1 MKDLS
6 VIVPILNEAGNLEE
20 LIGRIRKSTDN
31 VQMIFV
37 DDGSGDGS
45 REILAEMS
53 ANSQDIT
60 NVFND
65 KRLGHMGSYLEG
77 LKVAE
82 SQNIVI
88 MDGDLQHPPEALPEF
103 LFAMQ
108 RGYNIVIGT
117 RYLAHRFIGHRKI
130 SRGIIS
136 RGAEFIL
143 KIAVQPCRGISDPV
157 SGFIGFN
164 RDIVIP
170 VNYNM
175 KGNKLLPF
183 LIVANEG
190 AKIGYVPFKFQE
202 REKGESKI
210 VSGGTGFI
218 WNFLEEVKDILKIAS
233 QYGRL

>member
-1 MKDLS
+1 MKELS

-20 LIGRIRKSTDN
+20 LVRRIRKSTDN
-31 VQMIFV
+31 IQMIFV
-37 DDGSGDGS
+37 DDGSRDGTK
-45 REILAEMS
+45 EILANLS

-82 SQNIVI
+82 SQNVVI
-88 MDGDLQHPPEALPEF
+88 MDGDLQHPPEVLPDFLYALQHNYG
-103 LFAMQ
+103 L
-108 RGYNIVIGT
+108 VIGT

-157 SGFIGFN
+157 SGFIGFR
-164 RDIVIP
+164 RDLVIP

-183 LIVANEG
+183 LLVANKG
-190 AKIGYVPFKFQE
+190 VKVGYVPFKFQE

-210 VSGGTGFI
+210 VSGGTKFI
-218 WNFLEEVKDILKIAS
+218 WNFLEEVKDIRKIAS
-233 QYGRL
+233 QYVRT